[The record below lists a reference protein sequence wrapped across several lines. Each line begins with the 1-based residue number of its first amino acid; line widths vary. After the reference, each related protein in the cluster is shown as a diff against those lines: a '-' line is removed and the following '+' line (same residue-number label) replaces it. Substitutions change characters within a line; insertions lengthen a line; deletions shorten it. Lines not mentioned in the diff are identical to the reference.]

1 MTRPEKGFQ
10 KTLETKAGKAMKT
23 KQRNDV
29 YQEVTNMIIEA
40 LEKGVRPWAKPWNGG
55 YTEGR
60 IVMPLRHNGEAYKG
74 INVLILWSLSIKKG
88 YQSAH
93 WMTYRQATELGG
105 QVKKGAKA
113 APVFYAGKLLVEDE
127 SQNSEE
133 EEKFIHYM
141 KSYRVFNVEQI
152 EGLPENYYLKP
163 EQPSEL
169 EEMERLPLAD
179 SFIVGTGADIRYGGD
194 RAFHSSCGDF
204 IQIPYMEAFKTN
216 HSYYATILH
225 ELTHWTK
232 AENRLDRDLGGIHK
246 GDTGYAKEELVA
258 ELGAAF
264 LSVDL
269 GVIPD
274 IKGNHAAYIA
284 SWLKVL
290 KKDKKAIFRAAAQA
304 QRAADY
310 LHGLQ
315 AEEIIE
321 QQGLAA

>member
-1 MTRPEKGFQ
+1 
-10 KTLETKAGKAMKT
+10 
-23 KQRNDV
+23 
-29 YQEVTNMIIEA
+29 
-40 LEKGVRPWAKPWNGG
+40 
-55 YTEGR
+55 
-60 IVMPLRHNGEAYKG
+60 
-74 INVLILWSLSIKKG
+74 
-88 YQSAH
+88 
-93 WMTYRQATELGG
+93 
-105 QVKKGAKA
+105 
-113 APVFYAGKLLVEDE
+113 
-127 SQNSEE
+127 
-133 EEKFIHYM
+133 FIHYM